1 MGLAAPASALHGPA
15 FAQGLAQAFPSRPV
29 RMVVPFAA
37 GGPADIT
44 GRIVAQHLSE
54 LLGQQFYIDNRAG
67 AGGVVGAETVVR
79 AAPDGHTPLYSSHTP
94 FPVTPALKKTLTVD
108 CER

>member
-1 MGLAAPASALHGPA
+1 MRINRRELIELITLAAACALPGLASAQP
-15 FAQGLAQAFPSRPV
+15 FPSRPV

-44 GRIVAQHLSE
+44 GRIVAQHLTE

-79 AAPDGHTPLYSSHTP
+79 AAPDGHTLLYSSNT
-94 FPVTPALKKTLTVD
+94 
-108 CER
+108 